1 MNNATSPARY
11 DEFWLLIVVPGLRG
25 KKKADHRD
33 DEGKYKQHEQEKE
46 HKYGLLALFASK
58 NMLVKMNSN

>member
-1 MNNATSPARY
+1 MNNATTPASF
-11 DEFWLLIVVPGLRG
+11 DVFWMLMLVLRLCG

-46 HKYGLLALFASK
+46 HKYGLLAFLQA
-58 NMLVKMNSN
+58 NMS

>member
-1 MNNATSPARY
+1 MNNAATLARF
-11 DEFWLLIVVPGLRG
+11 EIFRLLIMVLRIRG

-46 HKYGLLALFASK
+46 HKYGLPAFFASK
-58 NMLVKMNSN
+58 IS

>member
-1 MNNATSPARY
+1 MNVATTPARY
-11 DEFWLLIVVPGLRG
+11 SIFRLLILVSGFRG

-58 NMLVKMNSN
+58 NKVE